1 MSMHVVQDGRTKHS
15 RVAVVVSKKIHKSAV
30 KRNRIRRRI
39 YENIRPRLDAWK
51 SPSEVVIT
59 VYQADLADMPQ
70 NELAQAIDD
79 LLRRGKLL

>member
-39 YENIRPRLDAWK
+39 YENIRPRLDTWK

-70 NELAQAIDD
+70 SELAQAIDD

>member
-70 NELAQAIDD
+70 SELAQAIDD